1 MKNMESKLKTEIIPV
16 PVQPLV
22 SPEQAAAGWQLFL
35 DLKKRLLTTDDYQT
49 ISGKKFITKSG
60 FRKIAVA
67 FNLSD
72 RIIESE
78 RINRDD
84 DSFYWRIVVEIEAD
98 NGRRSTGVAI
108 CDSKERKFA
117 HVEHDVFA
125 TCHTRAKN
133 RAISDMVAGGVA
145 SAEEMTSAAAK
156 KPPSKGKTK
165 LKSKVKEQTPVLD
178 SNIAKALNAAD
189 LDVDILDIR
198 YDLESEGLSIAVR
211 GTMGKTLWQ
220 RYDSVLRKQ
229 GLSWDSSVKPNVW
242 K

>member
-1 MKNMESKLKTEIIPV
+1 MEEKLKTEIIPV

-22 SPEQAAAGWQLFL
+22 TPEQAADAWRLFL
-35 DLKKRLLTTDDYQT
+35 ELKEKLLTSDDYQK

-72 RIIESE
+72 SILESE
-78 RINRDD
+78 RIDREDG
-84 DSFYWRIVVEIEAD
+84 SFYWRIVVEVEAD

-117 HVEHDVFA
+117 HMEHDVFA

-145 SAEEMTSAAAK
+145 SAEEMTSAKPAEDRK
-156 KPPSKGKTK
+156 TKPPPKKRATTKPSKQKT
-165 LKSKVKEQTPVLD
+165 VHEADVLD
-178 SNIAKALNAAD
+178 ALNAAD
-189 LDVDILDIR
+189 LDLDTLDIR
-198 YDLESEGLSIAVR
+198 YDLETEGLVISVR
-211 GTMGKTLWQ
+211 GSMGKVLW
-220 RYDSVLRKQ
+220 RKYDSVMRQQ
-229 GLSWDSSVKPNVW
+229 GLSWDSSEKPNVW

>member
-1 MKNMESKLKTEIIPV
+1 MNDKLKTEIIPV

-22 SPEQAAAGWQLFL
+22 TPEQAAASWKLFL
-35 DLKKRLLTTDDYQT
+35 DLKQKLLTSDDYQK
-49 ISGKKFITKSG
+49 ISDKKFIKKSG

-78 RINRDD
+78 RIDREDG
-84 DSFYWRIVVEIEAD
+84 SFYWRIVVEVEAN
-98 NGRRSTGVAI
+98 NGRISTGVAI

-117 HVEHDVFA
+117 HVEHDVFT

-145 SAEEMTSAAAK
+145 SAEEMSSAQTK
-156 KPPSKGKTK
+156 KPSSKEKK
-165 LKSKVKEQTPVLD
+165 KSKSKTKEQTPVLD
-178 SNIAKALNAAD
+178 SDIAKALNAAD
-189 LDVDILDIR
+189 LPIDALDFR
-198 YDLESEGLSIAVR
+198 YDLESEGLIISVK
-211 GTMGKTLWQ
+211 GTMGEDLRLK
-220 RYDSVLRKQ
+220 YDSVLRKQ
-229 GLSWDSSVKPNVW
+229 GLAWDASGKTGIW